1 MPCTPSSPQMP
12 GPRCPS
18 LGHSLLCCQ
27 APGQGKD
34 FPQGWA
40 PLHCLRPCRTWGCC
54 GQDQTGAH
62 THLVP
67 AISAPLVTLPGW
79 RGDGSQGPIQGSG
92 AVSHPA
98 WPQAR
103 ASSPPY
109 GAPGR
114 LPARGR
120 CSCRD
125 HTKPHCRLSR
135 GFPEAFPPRAGPVP
149 APALPGNG
157 SASRA
162 RPPPPLGALEDAA
175 RTVRVPLLSPALLGG
190 LCHPAAEVLM
200 VLCPAFHYFPEC
212 QGHVLAS
219 GAGCDP
225 AEPDAAAAAW
235 GANGRS
241 TPHVE
246 FNYWLSSS
254 TEYIG

>member
-1 MPCTPSSPQMP
+1 MP
-12 GPRCPS
+12 GPHFPS
-18 LGHSLLCCQ
+18 LGHCLLCCQ
-27 APGQGKD
+27 APGQGKV
-34 FPQGWA
+34 FPQGWGSPA
-40 PLHCLRPCRTWGCC
+40 VSQAMSHLGWC

-67 AISAPLVTLPGW
+67 TISVPLVTLPAW
-79 RGDGSQGPIQGSG
+79 KGDGSQGPIQGS
-92 AVSHPA
+92 VSHSG

-109 GAPGR
+109 GAPGW

-125 HTKPHCRLSR
+125 HTKPHCRLPR
-135 GFPEAFPPRAGPVP
+135 GFPEASLPGQGPCQPQPCRAMAQPAGHGHLLLWAPTEDAPRA
-149 APALPGNG
+149 A
-157 SASRA
+157 
-162 RPPPPLGALEDAA
+162 
-175 RTVRVPLLSPALLGG
+175 RVPPLSPALLGG

-200 VLCPAFHYFPEC
+200 VLCPALHYFPEC